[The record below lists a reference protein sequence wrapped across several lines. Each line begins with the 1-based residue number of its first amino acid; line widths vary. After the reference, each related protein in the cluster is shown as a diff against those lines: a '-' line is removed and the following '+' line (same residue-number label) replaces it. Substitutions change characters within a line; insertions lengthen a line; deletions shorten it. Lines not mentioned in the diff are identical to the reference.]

1 MKTLKRIPKFKNEEE
16 ERKFWAE
23 NDATEFIDF
32 SGVPS
37 STFSNLKH
45 TTKSISIRLPVSLI
59 DRLKTKANNI
69 DVPYQ
74 SLIKMYLADA
84 IDKDTLSSK

>member
-23 NDATEFIDF
+23 NDATDFIDF
-32 SGVPS
+32 SGVSS